1 MQNIFVHGLREKTIK
16 SHIIQGSAQ
25 RMIRCI
31 AQRMINN
38 GIARLHPS
46 HGLNICT
53 TSFFTPM

>member
-25 RMIRCI
+25 RMI
-31 AQRMINN
+31 NN
-38 GIARLHPS
+38 TIARLHPS
-46 HGLNICT
+46 HGLNIST